1 MRMRLLW
8 VAIAIAL
15 LGLTLPPAGAQTPD
29 PAGVIRVGHAETL
42 RSMDPQ
48 THTSITD
55 WEVHFSIWDPL
66 VYLDEKGNLVP
77 ALAVRWENPDPTT
90 YVFHLRRDVK
100 FHDGQPFTAAD
111 VKFTL
116 DRLYDPKTASPMLAW
131 WPRPQPEITIVDDYT
146 LRLKL
151 QTPYAPLLRSFWLTA
166 ILPRQAGAKADFLQ
180 KPIGT
185 GPFKFVEYVKG
196 DRFIADR
203 FDGYWGGRPKA
214 ARVQWRIIPEASAR
228 VAALEAGE
236 IDLIPDGIPPEEIAR
251 IKGKRGISIQ
261 EAGNVETRFLV
272 LNNAKAPY
280 SDKRVRQ
287 AIWYALDI
295 KGIIDGIMLKSVGQ
309 QLAPMSS
316 NTFGYP
322 AQPLPPHEY
331 NPEKAKQLL
340 REAGYPNGFTAEY
353 LVYSNNVYSKDDEVA
368 QAIQAQLGAVGIKI
382 NISMLE
388 IATAL
393 AKVARGDFEISKQ
406 GCAAATAD
414 FALCA
419 GLHYLGPR
427 ARNRYDNPKVNELLQ
442 HAVAASDPKAR
453 LKDYE
458 DAGKILFEDAPNVW
472 LFDGRYSIGLGPR
485 LQGVTIHP
493 TRINAI
499 REKAFVTK

>member
-1 MRMRLLW
+1 MRTRRMW
-8 VAIAIAL
+8 MVVAIGLFVLAL
-15 LGLTLPPAGAQTPD
+15 TPAGAQTPD
-29 PAGVIRVGHAETL
+29 PAGVIRVGHAETV

-55 WEVHFSIWDPL
+55 WEVHYSMWDPL
-66 VYLDEKGNLVP
+66 AYLDEKGNLIP

-90 YVFHLRRDVK
+90 YVFHLRRGVT

-116 DRLYDPKTASPMLAW
+116 DRLYDPKTASPQLAW
-131 WPRPQPEITIVDDYT
+131 WPRPKPEITIVDDHT
-146 LRLKL
+146 VRLKL
-151 QTPYAPLLRSFWLTA
+151 QTPYSPLMRSFWLLS
-166 ILPRQAGAKADFLQ
+166 ILPHQAGAKPDFLQ

-196 DRFIADR
+196 DRFIGDR
-203 FDGYWGGRPKA
+203 FDGYWGGQPKA
-214 ARVQWRIIPEASAR
+214 ARVHWRIIPEASAR

-236 IDLIPDGIPPEEIAR
+236 IDLIPDGIPPEEIPR

-261 EAGNVETRFLV
+261 EVGSVETRFLV

-280 SDKRVRQ
+280 NDKRVRQ
-287 AIWYALDI
+287 AIWHALDI
-295 KGIIDGIMLKSVGQ
+295 KGIVDGIMLKSVGVE
-309 QLAPMSS
+309 LAPMSS

-322 AQPLPPHEY
+322 AQPLLPREF
-331 NPEKAKQLL
+331 NPDKAKQLL

-353 LVYSNNVYSKDDEVA
+353 LVYSNNIYAKDDEVA
-368 QAIQAQLGAVGIKI
+368 QVIQAQLANVGIKI
-382 NISMLE
+382 NINMLE

-393 AKVARGDFEISKQ
+393 AKVARGEYEISKQ

-419 GLHYLGPR
+419 GIHYLGPR
-427 ARNRYDNPKVNELLQ
+427 ARNRYDNPKVNELLIQ
-442 HAVAASDPKAR
+442 GQAAGDPKER
-453 LKDYE
+453 LKLYEEVGKILYE
-458 DAGKILFEDAPNVW
+458 DASNVW
-472 LFDGRYSIGLGPR
+472 LFDGRYSIGVGPR

>member
-1 MRMRLLW
+1 MRTRLLW
-8 VAIAIAL
+8 LPIFVL
-15 LGLTLPPAGAQTPD
+15 VCLGPAMAQTPD
-29 PAGVIRVGHAETL
+29 PAGVIRVGHAETV

-66 VYLDEKGNLVP
+66 VYLDAKGNLVP
-77 ALAVRWENPDPTT
+77 ALATRWENPDPTT
-90 YVFHLRRDVK
+90 YVFHLRRNVK

-116 DRLYDPKTASPMLAW
+116 DRLYDPKTASPQLAW
-131 WPRPQPEITIVDDYT
+131 WPKPKPEITVVDDYT
-146 LRLKL
+146 IRLKL
-151 QTPYAPLLRSFWLTA
+151 QSPYAPLLRSFWLTA
-166 ILPRQAGAKADFLQ
+166 ILPHQAGARPDFLQ

-203 FDGYWGGRPKA
+203 FDGYWNGRPKA
-214 ARVQWRIIPEASAR
+214 ARVHWRIIPEASAR

-251 IKGKRGISIQ
+251 IKGTRGITVQ
-261 EAGNVETRFLV
+261 EIGSVETRFLV
-272 LNNAKAPY
+272 LNNAKPPFN
-280 SDKRVRQ
+280 DKRVRQ
-287 AIWYALDI
+287 AIWYALDV
-295 KGIIDGIMLKSVGQ
+295 KGIVEGIMLNSVGVQ
-309 QLAPMSS
+309 RAPMSS
-316 NTFGYP
+316 HTFGYP

-340 REAGYPNGFTAEY
+340 REAGLPNGFTAEY
-353 LVYSNNVYSKDDEVA
+353 LVYSNNVYAKDDEVA

-382 NISMLE
+382 NINMLE

-393 AKVARGDFEISKQ
+393 AKVQRGEFEISKQ
-406 GCAAATAD
+406 GCAAASAD
-414 FALCA
+414 FSLCA
-419 GLHYLGPR
+419 GIHYMGPS
-427 ARNRYDNPKVNELLQ
+427 ARNRYNNPRVNELLAQ
-442 HAVAASDPKAR
+442 GLAASDPQTR
-453 LKDYE
+453 LKAYE
-458 DAGKILFEDAPNVW
+458 EVGKILAEDAPNVW
-472 LFDGRYSIGLGPR
+472 LFDNRYSIGVGPR

-499 REKAFVTK
+499 REQAFVTK

>member
-1 MRMRLLW
+1 MRTRLLI
-8 VAIAIAL
+8 VLMLVLASA
-15 LGLTLPPAGAQTPD
+15 GPAMAQTPD

-42 RSMDPQ
+42 RSLDSQ

-55 WEVHFSIWDPL
+55 WETHFSIWDPL
-66 VYLDEKGNLVP
+66 VYLDAKGT
-77 ALAVRWENPDPTT
+77 LAPCLAIRWETPDPTT
-90 YVFHLRRDVK
+90 YVFHLRRNVK
-100 FHDGQPFTAAD
+100 FHDGQAFTAAD

-116 DRLYDPKTASPMLAW
+116 DRLYDPKTASPQLAW
-131 WPRPQPEITIVDDYT
+131 WPKPKPDITIVDDYT
-146 LRLKL
+146 IRLKL
-151 QTPYAPLLRSFWLTA
+151 QSPYAPLLRSFWLTA
-166 ILPRQAGAKADFLQ
+166 ILPHQAGAKPDFLQ

-196 DRFIADR
+196 DRFIAER
-203 FDGYWGGRPKA
+203 FDGYWNGRPKA
-214 ARVQWRIIPEASAR
+214 ARVHWRIIPEASAR

-251 IKGKRGISIQ
+251 IKGTRGITVQ
-261 EAGNVETRFLV
+261 ETGSVETRFLV
-272 LNNAKAPY
+272 LNNSKAPFN
-280 SDKRVRQ
+280 DKRVRQ

-295 KGIIDGIMLKSVGQ
+295 KGIVEGIMLKSVGQ

-340 REAGYPNGFTAEY
+340 REAGLANGFTAEY
-353 LVYSNNVYSKDDEVA
+353 LVYSNNVYAKDDEVA

-382 NISMLE
+382 NINMLE

-393 AKVARGDFEISKQ
+393 AKVQRGEFEISKQ
-406 GCAAATAD
+406 GCAAASAD

-419 GLHYLGPR
+419 GIHYMGPS
-427 ARNRYDNPKVNELLQ
+427 ARNRYNNPRVNELLTQ
-442 HAVAASDPKAR
+442 GLTTSDPQGRVKA
-453 LKDYE
+453 YE
-458 DAGKILFEDAPNVW
+458 EAGKILYEDAANIW
-472 LFDGRYSIGLGPR
+472 LFDGRYSIGVGPR

-499 REKAFVTK
+499 REQAFVTK

>member
-1 MRMRLLW
+1 MRTRMKWMAVTVGVL
-8 VAIAIAL
+8 AL
-15 LGLTLPPAGAQTPD
+15 AVGLAGAQTPD
-29 PAGVIRVGHAETL
+29 PAGVIRVGHGETV

-66 VYLDEKGNLVP
+66 VYLDEKGTLIP

-90 YVFHLRRDVK
+90 YVFHLRRGVT

-111 VKFTL
+111 VKFTI
-116 DRLYDPKTASPMLAW
+116 DRLYDPKTASPQLAW
-131 WPRPQPEITIVDDYT
+131 WPKPKPELTIVDDHT
-146 LRLKL
+146 VRVKL
-151 QTPYAPLLRSFWLTA
+151 QAPYAPFLRSVWLTA
-166 ILPRQAGAKADFLQ
+166 ILPHKAGANPDFLQ

-203 FDGYWGGRPKA
+203 FDGYWAGRPKA
-214 ARVQWRIIPEASAR
+214 ARVQYKLIPEPSAR

-236 IDLIPDGIPPEEIAR
+236 IDLIPDGIPPEEVPR
-251 IKGKRGISIQ
+251 ITGKRGITIQ
-261 EAGNVETRFLV
+261 ESGSVETRFLV

-280 SDKRVRQ
+280 NDKRVRQ

-295 KGIIDGIMLKSVGQ
+295 KGIVDSIMLKSVGHAV
-309 QLAPMSS
+309 APMSS
-316 NTFGYP
+316 RTFGFP
-322 AQPLPPHEY
+322 ANPMPPHEY

-353 LVYSNNVYSKDDEVA
+353 LVYSNNVYPKDDEVA
-368 QAIQAQLGAVGIKI
+368 LAIQGQLASVGIKI
-382 NISMLE
+382 NITTLE
-388 IATAL
+388 IATSL
-393 AKVARGDFEISKQ
+393 AKVQRGEFEISKQ

-414 FALCA
+414 FSLCA
-419 GLHYLGPR
+419 AIHYLGPR
-427 ARNRYDNPKVNELLQ
+427 ARNRYDNPKVNEFLQ
-442 HAVAASDPKAR
+442 HAVTASDPKAR

-458 DAGKILFEDAPNVW
+458 EVGKILFEDAPNIW
-472 LFDGRYSIGLGPR
+472 LFDGRYTIGTGPR
-485 LQGVTIHP
+485 LHGVTIHP